1 MDSNETS
8 SEKGFGELGIGSAEN
23 TEVKEEVEMVGEV
36 KLSKSQQRKL
46 ARKEKI
52 AEMKPIWRLV

>member
-1 MDSNETS
+1 
-8 SEKGFGELGIGSAEN
+8 
-23 TEVKEEVEMVGEV
+23 V

-52 AEMKPIWRLV
+52 AEMKPIWRLVWASWYE